1 MFHAQYRVWVINH
14 NITGEDM
21 EHPYGEDDW
30 AKEAMKR
37 KYLRNKY
44 LRNRKKSGLTT
55 KAYVWIRSNN
65 VEKESIF
72 DNTIV
77 VKTAM
82 FNILGWETI

>member
-1 MFHAQYRVWVINH
+1 MK
-14 NITGEDM
+14 
-21 EHPYGEDDW
+21 HPYGEDDW
-30 AKEAMKR
+30 AREAMKR
-37 KYLRNKY
+37 KYLRN
-44 LRNRKKSGLTT
+44 RKKLGLTT

>member
-1 MFHAQYRVWVINH
+1 MK
-14 NITGEDM
+14 
-21 EHPYGEDDW
+21 HPYGEDDW
-30 AKEAMKR
+30 AKEAMKQ
-37 KYLRNKY
+37 KY
-44 LRNRKKSGLTT
+44 LRNRKKLGLTT

>member
-1 MFHAQYRVWVINH
+1 
-14 NITGEDM
+14 M

-44 LRNRKKSGLTT
+44 LRNRKKLGLTT

-65 VEKESIF
+65 VEKEAIF

-82 FNILGWETI
+82 LNFLGLEII